1 MATSEAGQ
9 LQVEIAMIKAKADIA
24 VAALNNC
31 NFQILGDSSARANL
45 IKVIKDAQAT
55 LK

>member
-24 VAALNNC
+24 VAALNC